1 MSNFSANTVSN
12 PSAVNT
18 AAKDILARILA
29 GENLVIEH
37 DAKAHTAMFDTKN
50 RVLTLPVWDNMSEAM
65 YDMLIGHEVGHA
77 LFTPWTERDEAA
89 NGIAAASDIGGV
101 GNAHIAMDYLN
112 VVEDARIERMVQ
124 DKFPGLRRDFFNAYG
139 EMVKADFFGINGTDI
154 NKMTLLDR
162 LNIHFKLGTQ
172 CPQQIVFTP
181 DEQVFID
188 RIKNAKSFDDVTV
201 IAQDLYTYCG
211 NKRND
216 EKREEYMEKMKAPS
230 QNGEGESESEVSS
243 GGNDAEQGDQDDKS
257 EKASGKDGNDPSK
270 DGVKTEK
277 RSGGNE
283 AGEMSQI
290 PARSRTQQAMDNN
303 ISKKRDNSARS
314 VKYGILDTPNI
325 DNIVWDYKN
334 FIQDME
340 SHFVNCPRDLI
351 PTRRAE
357 LDACTK
363 EFNDFMVEAA
373 PIVANMVKQFEM
385 RKAADKAKRTSVSRS
400 GVIDT
405 VRMMNYKLT
414 DDIFRRNAF
423 VADGK
428 SHGLVMYIDW
438 SSSMGGVLRNTVKQL
453 MLLTMFCRK
462 VSIPFEV
469 YAFTSVPVNPNLTSK
484 SVYGYDE
491 SERNKYWTPNAHGK
505 ATSASFSVFNLINFM
520 SSRMKGNEYKTGL
533 EMLYRVA
540 YSASSYS
547 MVLSPVKY
555 GLGSTPLDECVVA
568 AMDMVPKFRDANKLQ
583 IVNTVFLTDG
593 ESSGNGLPT
602 TSKYY
607 GNKGFIIDPVTKK
620 TYEAVEGWRSTTTLL
635 RMFRDRTKTNAIGF
649 FLQGNK
655 NINTS
660 EPWQRNTVRDEK
672 AFTQACSSWNDNGFA
687 ESLPDYNGYT
697 VQYLIRSTD
706 MAVSNANDNLEKL
719 GNGGATVAQVS
730 RALAKDA
737 AIKNKSKILLNRFI
751 DLIAKA

>member
-29 GENLVIEH
+29 GENLIIEH

-139 EMVKADFFGINGTDI
+139 EMVKSDFFGINGNNI
-154 NKMTLLDR
+154 NEMPLIDR
-162 LNIHFKLGTQ
+162 INIHFKLGTQ
-172 CPQQIVFTP
+172 CSQQLIFTP
-181 DEQVFID
+181 DEQQFID
-188 RIKNAKSFDDVTV
+188 RIKNAESFDDVTV

-216 EKREEYMEKMKAPS
+216 SKREEYMEKVKAPS
-230 QNGEGESESEVSS
+230 QNGDGESESEAAS
-243 GGNDAEQGDQDDKS
+243 GGDESNDDG
-257 EKASGKDGNDPSK
+257 EKGQNQSTGKDGNDPSK

-290 PARSRTQQAMDNN
+290 PARARTQQSMNNN
-303 ISKKRDNSARS
+303 IAKQRNKSIRGVAYS
-314 VKYGILDTPNI
+314 VLETPNI
-325 DNIVWDYKN
+325 SNIVWDYKN

-340 SHFVNCPRDLI
+340 QHFASVPAGHAAI
-351 PTRRAE
+351 HQEEMRAC
-357 LDACTK
+357 AK
-363 EFNDFMVEAA
+363 EFNDFMTETA
-373 PIVANMVKQFEM
+373 PIVTNMVKQFEM

-438 SSSMGGVLRNTVKQL
+438 SSSMAGVLRNTVKQL

-462 VSIPFEV
+462 VNIPFEV
-469 YAFTSVPVNPNLTSK
+469 YAFTSIPVNPTLCKK

-491 SERNKYWTPNAHGK
+491 TDKTSYWKTNTHGK
-505 ATSASFSVFNLINFM
+505 AVTSEFAAFSLINFM

-533 EMLYRVA
+533 DMLYRVA
-540 YSASSYS
+540 YSASAYS
-547 MVLSPVKY
+547 NNLAPYKY
-555 GLGSTPLDECVVA
+555 GLGSTPLNECIVA
-568 AMDMVPKFRDANKLQ
+568 AMDMVPKFREVNKLQ

-593 ESSGNGLPT
+593 ESSGNHLPSS
-602 TSKYY
+602 SKYY
-607 GNKGFIIDPVTKK
+607 GQKGFIIDPVTKK
-620 TYEAVEGWRSTTTLL
+620 SFEVDEGYSATPTLL
-635 RMFRDRTKTNAIGF
+635 KMFRDRTKTNAIGF

-672 AFTQACSSWNDNGFA
+672 AFSQACSSYNDNGFA
-687 ESLPDYNGYT
+687 VSLPDYNGYT
-697 VQYLIRSTD
+697 EQYIIRSND

-737 AIKNKSKILLNRFI
+737 AIKNKSKLLLNRFI

>member
-18 AAKDILARILA
+18 AAKDGLARILA
-29 GENLVIEH
+29 GENLIIEH

-101 GNAHIAMDYLN
+101 GNAHIAMDYLT

-124 DKFPGLRRDFFNAYG
+124 NKFPGLRRDFFNAYG
-139 EMVKADFFGINGTDI
+139 DMVKGDFFGIKNNNI
-154 NKMTLLDR
+154 NEMPLIDR
-162 LNIHFKLGTQ
+162 INIHFKLGTQ
-172 CPQQIVFTP
+172 CPQQITFTP

-188 RIKNAKSFDDVTV
+188 RIKNAESFDDVTV
-201 IAQDLYTYCG
+201 IAQDLYTFCG

-216 EKREEYMEKMKAPS
+216 SKREEHMEKVKALS
-230 QNGEGESESEVSS
+230 QNGDGESESESAA
-243 GGNDAEQGDQDDKS
+243 GGEESNDDGEKGQNQSTGKEGNNAS
-257 EKASGKDGNDPSK
+257 EEGQ
-270 DGVKTEK
+270 KTEK
-277 RSGGNE
+277 RNGGTE
-283 AGEMSQI
+283 AGEMSQT
-290 PARSRTQQAMDNN
+290 PARSRTQQSMDSN
-303 ISKKRDNSARS
+303 IAKQRNKSVRS
-314 VKYGILDTPNI
+314 VSYSVLETPNI
-325 DNIVWDYKN
+325 SNIVWDYKN

-340 SHFVNCPRDLI
+340 THFASL
-351 PTRRAE
+351 PTEAAMAKTE
-357 LDACTK
+357 CLK
-363 EFNDFMVEAA
+363 EFNDFMTEAA

-438 SSSMGGVLRNTVKQL
+438 SSSMGNVLKNTVKQL

-462 VSIPFEV
+462 VNIPFEV
-469 YAFTSVPVNPNLTSK
+469 YAFTSVPVNPTLCKK

-491 SERNKYWTPNAHGK
+491 TDKTSYWKTNTHGK
-505 ATSASFSVFNLINFM
+505 AVTSEFAAFSLINFM

-540 YSASSYS
+540 FSASSYS
-547 MVLSPVKY
+547 NTLAPYKY
-555 GLGSTPLDECVVA
+555 GLGSTPLNECIVA
-568 AMDMVPKFRDANKLQ
+568 AMDMVPKFRAANKLQ

-593 ESSGNGLPT
+593 ESSGNHLPS

-607 GNKGFIIDPVTKK
+607 GQKGFIIDPVTKK
-620 TYEAVEGWRSTTTLL
+620 SFEVDEGYSATPALL
-635 RMFRDRTKTNAIGF
+635 KMFRDRSNTNAIGF

-655 NINTS
+655 TINTCT
-660 EPWQRNTVRDEK
+660 PWQRNSIRDEK
-672 AFTQACSSWNDNGFA
+672 AFSQACSSYNENGFA
-687 ESLPDYNGYT
+687 VSLPDYNGYT
-697 VQYLIRSTD
+697 EQYIIRSND
-706 MAVSNANDNLEKL
+706 MSVSNTNDNLDRL
-719 GNGGATVAQVS
+719 ANGMATVAQVT
-730 RALAKDA
+730 RALAKDTA
-737 AIKNKSKILLNRFI
+737 TKNKSKLLLNRFI